1 MDESQLN
8 LLREMAYQAGELKEV
23 KYLFWME
30 CPHRPEAVVLSF
42 RNRVLTIQAMAD
54 DDTIAIT
61 SEQQTISDEQ
71 KFVSVTQGAPWSIA
85 IGRAIRWVWTLK
97 NQQEYPDGVQLSFA
111 NPDSEEEVII
121 QLVTVASFLNIYSVK
136 EVQNISYEHIR
147 ELQISPHTLAAL
159 ESFDA
164 EEAVLNISKP

>member
-8 LLREMAYQAGELKEV
+8 LLREMAYETGELKEV

-42 RNRVLTIQAMAD
+42 RNRVLTIQAIVD

-121 QLVTVASFLNIYSVK
+121 QLGTVASFLNIYSVK